1 MEFPVRCFNCG
12 KIISDKCESYKKHV
26 IDGGEN
32 ADEYLD
38 KLRLRRECCRARFL
52 TFPWQLRED
61 FLLYDVAAKSGGAK
75 LS

>member
-1 MEFPVRCFNCG
+1 MEFPVRCVSCG
-12 KIISDKCESYKKHV
+12 KVIASKCEGYKKHV
-26 IDGGEN
+26 VDGGEN

-52 TFPWQLRED
+52 TFPWDLRED
-61 FLLYDVAAKSGGAK
+61 FLLYDSTKKSSGDR